1 MLHVLAK
8 GKGTLQKIPLV
19 VMQIVYNFEHNG
31 RDVLSRLFAEDQRS
45 KGRFPSRLRVFHFL
59 EVSFQQ
65 SFEDCSITE
74 KY

>member
-45 KGRFPSRLRVFHFL
+45 KGRFPSSLRVFHFTL
-59 EVSFQQ
+59 CVLASNG
-65 SFEDCSITE
+65 S
-74 KY
+74 